1 MFARPSQNVW
11 KTDYPTQNM
20 KETQVYFPP
29 KIPGLIL
36 HGFLIL
42 ALLGGSGV
50 LIYLA
55 FSLSTSWSLILFLFG
70 AILFLAIFPIVAY
83 RAYAL
88 LHATYSVERD
98 GLRVRWGLRSEDIP
112 LTEVIWVRSATD
124 LETPLRLPVFSMPG
138 AVLGNSEHEDL
149 GQLEF
154 IASSVQNLV
163 IVSSVNKT
171 LVLSPEDPDEFVY
184 KFQRVI
190 EMGSL
195 YPIPPHTAIPAAFI
209 QQIFKDRLSRRLILS
224 LLGMTILLIIITS
237 LLIPMRPTVSLG
249 YDLYGGLLPQVSSN
263 RLLLLPV
270 IATVFTFFDI
280 IAGAFLFRR
289 PDGRMVSYFVW
300 SAGIL
305 MSLIMV
311 LGVALLVLNS
321 A

>member
-1 MFARPSQNVW
+1 
-11 KTDYPTQNM
+11 M
-20 KETQVYFPP
+20 KETQVYSPP
-29 KIPGLIL
+29 KTAGLIL

-70 AILFLAIFPIVAY
+70 VILFLAVLPIAAY

-112 LTEVIWVRSATD
+112 LTEVIWVRPASE
-124 LETPLRLPVFSMPG
+124 LETPLHLPFFSVPG

-149 GQLEF
+149 GPLEF
-154 IASSVQNLV
+154 IASDVHTLV

-171 LVLSPEDPDEFVY
+171 LVLSPEDPEEFVY

-190 EMGSL
+190 ELGSL
-195 YPIPPHTAIPAAFI
+195 YPIPPHTAVPAAFI
-209 QQIFKDRLSRRLILS
+209 QQILKDRLSRRLILA
-224 LLGMTILLIIITS
+224 LMGMMVLLIVATS
-237 LLIPMRPTVSLG
+237 LLIPIKQTVSLG
-249 YDLYGGLLPQVSSN
+249 YDIYGGLLPQVNSN

-270 IATVFTFFDI
+270 IATIFTFFDI
-280 IAGAFLFRR
+280 VAGAFLFRR
-289 PDGRMVSYFVW
+289 PDSRKISYFVW

-305 MSLIMV
+305 MSLILI
-311 LGVALLVLNS
+311 LGVALMVVNS
-321 A
+321 V

>member
-1 MFARPSQNVW
+1 MRDA
-11 KTDYPTQNM
+11 
-20 KETQVYFPP
+20 QVYYPP
-29 KIPGLIL
+29 KTAGMVL

-42 ALLGGSGV
+42 VLLGGSGV
-50 LIYLA
+50 LVYLA
-55 FSLSTSWSLILFLFG
+55 FSLSTSWSLILFLLG

-88 LHATYSVERD
+88 FHATYSVERD

-112 LTEVIWVRSATD
+112 LTEVIWVRPASE
-124 LETPLRLPVFSMPG
+124 LEQSLHLPAFSMPG
-138 AVLGNSEHEDL
+138 ALLGNTEHEEL
-149 GQLEF
+149 GPLEF
-154 IASSVQNLV
+154 IASSVSHLV

-171 LVLSPEDPDEFVY
+171 LVLSPEDPEEFVY
-184 KFQRVI
+184 RFQRVI

-209 QQIFKDRLSRRLILS
+209 QQIFKDKLSRRLILA
-224 LLGMTILLIIITS
+224 LLGMTILLIIVTS
-237 LLIPMRPTVSLG
+237 LLIPVNPMVSLG
-249 YDLYGGLLPQVSSN
+249 YDINGGLLPQVDSN

-270 IATVFTFFDI
+270 IATFFSFCDI

-289 PDGRMVSYFVW
+289 PDTRMISYFIW

-305 MSLIMV
+305 MSLILILAV
-311 LGVALLVLNS
+311 TLLVLNS

>member
-1 MFARPSQNVW
+1 
-11 KTDYPTQNM
+11 M
-20 KETQVYFPP
+20 KETQVYSPP
-29 KIPGLIL
+29 KTAGLIL

-42 ALLGGSGV
+42 VLLGGSGV

-55 FSLSTSWSLILFLFG
+55 FSLATSWSLILFLFG
-70 AILFLAIFPIVAY
+70 AILFLAIFPIAAY

-112 LTEVIWVRSATD
+112 LTEVIWVRPASE
-124 LETPLRLPVFSMPG
+124 LETPLHLPVFSMPG
-138 AVLGNSEHEDL
+138 AVLGTTEHVDL
-149 GQLEF
+149 GPLEF
-154 IASSVQNLV
+154 IASSVHHLV

-171 LVLSPEDPDEFVY
+171 LVLSPEDPEEFVY

-195 YPIPPHTAIPAAFI
+195 YPIPPHTAVPAAFI
-209 QQIFKDRLSRRLILS
+209 QQIIKDRLSLRLILA
-224 LLGMTILLIIITS
+224 LLVMTILLIIITS
-237 LLIPMRPTVSLG
+237 LLIPVRPMVSLG
-249 YDLYGGLLPQVSSN
+249 YDIYGGLLPQISSN

-270 IATVFTFFDI
+270 IATVFSLFDI

-289 PDGRMVSYFVW
+289 TDTRIISYFVW

-305 MSLIMV
+305 MSLVFI
-311 LGVALLVLNS
+311 LGVVLLVVNS